1 MSTDFRLELCEPS
14 AIEDEGQHFF
24 FSDAVLSVARFEPYS
39 LLLSS
44 LALPTRVKKINDSLA
59 DGSISSD

>member
-24 FSDAVLSVARFEPYS
+24 FSDAVLIVARFEPYS

-44 LALPTRVKKINDSLA
+44 LALPTRVKK
-59 DGSISSD
+59 